1 MSKDDQ
7 ETAEDYKDDT
17 VVPGEPAV
25 VSNVFFF
32 HLSSL
37 ETKDGWKRKK
47 KNKTKCNTIPAADN
61 KEKYVGRSS
70 G

>member
-47 KNKTKCNTIPAADN
+47 KNKTKCNTPWKRESFWHRNLLHYD
-61 KEKYVGRSS
+61 
-70 G
+70 

>member
-32 HLSSL
+32 HAWFIL
-37 ETKDGWKRKK
+37 EGVGDT
-47 KNKTKCNTIPAADN
+47 TIIHFHSYY
-61 KEKYVGRSS
+61 ELLEC
-70 G
+70 